1 MNIIGGRYKSRVLL
15 SPPGEGT
22 RPITGQVKKSLFGM
36 LGEDLSNM
44 VVLDLYCGTGTLGL
58 ESLSRGATHAY
69 FAERNGAVVEL
80 LQQNIA
86 TLGVGAQATVWN
98 GDVLA
103 GLATWL
109 AEVAAPVDVAFVDP
123 PYATV
128 REWSWDEAIEHIFTP
143 LSAKLDPDGTVV
155 LRFGGETVVPP
166 ELGPLKIART
176 RQYGDMR
183 LALLK
188 VPRMQQTS

>member
-1 MNIIGGRYKSRVLL
+1 MNIIAGRYKSRVLL

-80 LQQNIA
+80 LRQNVA
-86 TLGVGAQATVWN
+86 TLGVGAQATIWN
-98 GDVLA
+98 GDVMT
-103 GLATWL
+103 GLGSWL
-109 AEVAAPVDVAFVDP
+109 AEVTAPVDVAFVDP

-128 REWSWDEAIEHIFTP
+128 REWSWDEAIASIFTP
-143 LSAKLDPDGTVV
+143 LAGKLDEGGTVV

-176 RQYGDMR
+176 RQYGDMQ
-183 LALLK
+183 LAMLK
-188 VPRMQQTS
+188 LAGMRQTP

>member
-1 MNIIGGRYKSRVLL
+1 MNIMAGRYKSRVLL

-69 FAERNGAVVEL
+69 FAERNAAVVEL
-80 LQQNIA
+80 LRRNVA
-86 TLGVGAQATVWN
+86 TLGVEGQATVWN
-98 GDVLA
+98 GDVMA
-103 GLATWL
+103 GLTGWL

-123 PYATV
+123 PYAAV
-128 REWSWDEAIEHIFTP
+128 REWSWDEAIEHIFRP
-143 LSAKLDPDGTVV
+143 LAGKLDADGTVV
-155 LRFGGETVVPP
+155 LRFGAGTQVPA

-176 RQYGDMR
+176 RQYGDMGLVLLS
-183 LALLK
+183 LAK
-188 VPRMQQTS
+188 